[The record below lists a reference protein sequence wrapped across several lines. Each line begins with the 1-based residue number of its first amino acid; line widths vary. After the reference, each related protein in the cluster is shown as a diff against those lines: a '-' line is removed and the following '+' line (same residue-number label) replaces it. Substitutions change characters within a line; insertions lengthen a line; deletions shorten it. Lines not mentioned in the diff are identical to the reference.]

1 MRDVTTLS
9 LLFVILLSPA
19 ASQPPTLAEQPLV
32 IEGRVLW
39 IDFGSETLMLAP
51 VLAAECLRSSLAHRR
66 LPWLANAR
74 GWLGQLLPILAAKLQ
89 RGSVR
94 ISAAI
99 SWPRVT
105 TARAIAATM
114 GS

>member
-1 MRDVTTLS
+1 
-9 LLFVILLSPA
+9 
-19 ASQPPTLAEQPLV
+19 
-32 IEGRVLW
+32 
-39 IDFGSETLMLAP
+39 MLAGQ
-51 VLAAECLRSSLAHRR
+51 LALTVADPIAPS
-66 LPWLANAR
+66 
-74 GWLGQLLPILAAKLQ
+74 LGQLLPILAAKLQ

-105 TARAIAATM
+105 TARAIAATT

>member
-1 MRDVTTLS
+1 MRYVTTVG
-9 LLFVILLSPA
+9 LLLVILVSPA
-19 ASQPPTLAEQPLV
+19 ASQPPTLAEQPLA

-51 VLAAECLRSSLAHRR
+51 ATGGS
-66 LPWLANAR
+66 PI
-74 GWLGQLLPILAAKLQ
+74 PILAAKLQ

-105 TARAIAATM
+105 TARAIAATI

>member
-1 MRDVTTLS
+1 MNRALVGDVDGDHRAR
-9 LLFVILLSPA
+9 LL
-19 ASQPPTLAEQPLV
+19 
-32 IEGRVLW
+32 EGSYQLDIV
-39 IDFGSETLMLAP
+39 A
-51 VLAAECLRSSLAHRR
+51 R

-74 GWLGQLLPILAAKLQ
+74 GSLGQLLPILAAKLQ

-105 TARAIAATM
+105 TARAIAATI